1 MNNPWAFG
9 WTQLLTIVG
18 MLLTLGIATT
28 GFRTFGR
35 WKREK
40 LEERRIET
48 AIDALLVYESKF
60 IFDHIRSGFVFDG
73 EFNDLPRRPA
83 ESDGEWRRRG
93 TYFAVLKR
101 TNANRDYF
109 ERAWKLQARCSAI
122 FGPGVEDTFLLLQ
135 KARRQVEV
143 SAAML
148 VDNPEPGLPTE
159 DNKRTWREFHD
170 DVWAPQASMKGHFD
184 KVGGMLSDF
193 REQIERLC
201 RPIVDHGFKLTLTQ
215 GGR

>member
-48 AIDALLVYESKF
+48 AIDALALVYESKF

-73 EFNDLPRRPA
+73 E
-83 ESDGEWRRRG
+83 S
-93 TYFAVLKR
+93 
-101 TNANRDYF
+101 
-109 ERAWKLQARCSAI
+109 
-122 FGPGVEDTFLLLQ
+122 
-135 KARRQVEV
+135 
-143 SAAML
+143 
-148 VDNPEPGLPTE
+148 
-159 DNKRTWREFHD
+159 
-170 DVWAPQASMKGHFD
+170 
-184 KVGGMLSDF
+184 
-193 REQIERLC
+193 
-201 RPIVDHGFKLTLTQ
+201 
-215 GGR
+215 

>member
-1 MNNPWAFG
+1 M
-9 WTQLLTIVG
+9 
-18 MLLTLGIATT
+18 
-28 GFRTFGR
+28 
-35 WKREK
+35 
-40 LEERRIET
+40 
-48 AIDALLVYESKF
+48 
-60 IFDHIRSGFVFDG
+60 IFLAGPRSQM
-73 EFNDLPRRPA
+73 A
-83 ESDGEWRRRG
+83 EWRRRG

-101 TNANRDYF
+101 TNADRDYF

-159 DNKRTWREFHD
+159 DDKRLGESFTTMFGT
-170 DVWAPQASMKGHFD
+170 QASMKGHFD

-193 REQIERLC
+193 RKQLSGCAVR
-201 RPIVDHGFKLTLTQ
+201 
-215 GGR
+215 